1 MGPPFAERPEKHQFR
16 VQSTIAISHQPSTMN
31 TKRSSRLFQRAQKI
45 LPGGVDSPVRAFK
58 SVGGSPLFIRRAS
71 GARIED
77 IDGNRYID
85 YVMSWGP
92 LIHGHAPRGLVKA
105 LGAAA
110 KDGTSFGA
118 PSPLEV
124 ELGERVRAL
133 MPSIERVRFVSS
145 GTEAAM
151 SALRVARAATGRDR
165 ILKFEGC
172 YHGHADAFLVKAG
185 SGALTLGTP
194 TSPGV
199 TRGTSADTLVAAY
212 NDLESVRRVFDAH
225 RDQIAAVIVEPIA
238 GNMGVVPPAEG
249 FLAGLREITLGAGA
263 LLIFDE
269 VISGFRAAA
278 GGAQALA
285 RVRPDLTCLGKI
297 IGGGLPV
304 GAYGGRA
311 DLMELVSP
319 AGPVYQAGTL
329 SGNPLAMTAG
339 LWCLKNLS
347 PALYKSLSALTTRL
361 AAGLADAARG
371 ASVALQVNA
380 VGSVVTPF
388 FTDRPVRDYA
398 SATSADTDR
407 YGRFFR
413 GMLARGVYPPPSQFE
428 AWFLSG
434 AHRAKDVDRTIAAA
448 REAMKDVERAG

>member
-1 MGPPFAERPEKHQFR
+1 M
-16 VQSTIAISHQPSTMN
+16 I
-31 TKRSSRLFQRAQKI
+31 TKRSSRLFQRAEKI

-58 SVGGSPLFIRRAS
+58 SVGATPLFIRRAS

-77 IDGNRYID
+77 VDGNRFID

-105 LGAAA
+105 LAAAA

-124 ELGERVRAL
+124 ELGERVRRL
-133 MPSIERVRFVSS
+133 MPSVERVRFVSS

-151 SALRVARAATGRDR
+151 SAVRVARAATGRDR

-212 NDLESVRRVFDAH
+212 NDLHSVQRVVDAH

-238 GNMGVVPPAEG
+238 GNMGLVPPADG
-249 FLAGLREITLGAGA
+249 FLAGLREITRTAGA

-311 DLMELVSP
+311 DLMALVSP
-319 AGPVYQAGTL
+319 EGPVYQAGTL

-347 PALYKSLSALTTRL
+347 PTLYKSLAALGTRL

-371 ASVALQVNA
+371 AGVALQVNA
-380 VGSVVTPF
+380 FGSLLTPF
-388 FTDRPVRDYA
+388 FTDRPVRDFA
-398 SATSADTDR
+398 SATSANADR
-407 YGRFFR
+407 YAAFFR
-413 GMLARGVYPPPSQFE
+413 GMLSRGVYPPPSQFE
-428 AWFLSG
+428 AWFLSA
-434 AHRAKDVDRTIAAA
+434 AHTTRDIDATIRAA
-448 REAMKDVERAG
+448 RAAMREVASLKLEV

>member
-1 MGPPFAERPEKHQFR
+1 MK
-16 VQSTIAISHQPSTMN
+16 TTN
-31 TKRSSRLFQRAQKI
+31 SSRLFSRAQSI

-58 SVGGSPLFIRRAS
+58 AVGASPLFIRRAS
-71 GARIED
+71 GARITD
-77 IDGNRYID
+77 IDGNTYID

-92 LIHGHAPRGLVKA
+92 LIHGHAPRGLVQA
-105 LGAAA
+105 LAAA
-110 KDGTSFGA
+110 ARLGTSFGA

-124 ELGERVRAL
+124 QLGERVRAL
-133 MPSIERVRFVSS
+133 MPSIQRVRFVSS
-145 GTEAAM
+145 GTEATM
-151 SALRVARAATGRDR
+151 SAVRVARAATGRDR

-199 TRGTSADTLVAAY
+199 TKAASADTLVATY
-212 NDLESVRRVFDAH
+212 SDLASVRRAFEAN
-225 RDQIAAVIVEPIA
+225 RGQISAVIVEPIA

-249 FLAGLREITLGAGA
+249 FLRGLREICTAEDA

-269 VISGFRAAA
+269 VISGFRASA
-278 GGAQALA
+278 GGAQGLTG
-285 RVRPDLTCLGKI
+285 VRPDLTCLGKI

-311 DLMELVSP
+311 DLMDLVSP

-339 LWCLKNLS
+339 LWCLRRLT
-347 PALYKSLSALTTRL
+347 PRLYASLATLGARL

-371 ASVALQVNA
+371 AGVALQVNA
-380 VGSVVTPF
+380 FGSLVTPF

-398 SATSADTDR
+398 SATSANADR
-407 YGRFFR
+407 YAAFFR
-413 GMLARGVYPPPSQFE
+413 GMLKRGVYPPPSQFE
-428 AWFLSG
+428 AWFLSA
-434 AHRAKDVDRTIAAA
+434 AHSV
-448 REAMKDVERAG
+448 KDVEKTISAAKTVMRTLK

>member
-1 MGPPFAERPEKHQFR
+1 MK
-16 VQSTIAISHQPSTMN
+16 TT
-31 TKRSSRLFQRAQKI
+31 RSSRLFDRAQKI

-58 SVGGSPLFIRRAS
+58 AVGAAPLFIRRAS

-77 IDGNRYID
+77 VDGNTFID

-92 LIHGHAPRGLVKA
+92 LIHGHAPKGLVKA
-105 LGAAA
+105 LAAVA
-110 KDGTSFGA
+110 RDGTSFGA

-133 MPSIERVRFVSS
+133 MPAVERVRFVSS
-145 GTEAAM
+145 GTEATM
-151 SALRVARAATGRDR
+151 SAVRVARAATKRDR

-172 YHGHADAFLVKAG
+172 YHGHGDAFLVKAG
-185 SGALTLGTP
+185 SGALTLGIP

-199 TRGTSADTLVAAY
+199 TAAASADTLVASY
-212 NDLESVRRVFDAH
+212 NDLASVRRAFDAN
-225 RDQIAAVIVEPIA
+225 RGAIAAVIVEPIA
-238 GNMGVVPPAEG
+238 GNMGVVPPADG
-249 FLAGLREITLGAGA
+249 FLRGLREICSADGA

-269 VISGFRAAA
+269 VISGFRASA
-278 GGAQALA
+278 GGAQAL
-285 RVRPDLTCLGKI
+285 VNVKPDLTCLGKI

-311 DLMELVSP
+311 DLMDLVSP

-339 LWCLKNLS
+339 LWCLERLTPK
-347 PALYKSLSALTTRL
+347 LYRHLGAVGAQL

-371 ASVALQVNA
+371 AGVALQVNA
-380 VGSVVTPF
+380 VGSLVTPF
-388 FTDRPVRDYA
+388 FTDRPVRDFA
-398 SATSADTDR
+398 SATTASTDL

-413 GMLARGVYPPPSQFE
+413 GMIVRGIYPPPSQFE
-428 AWFLSG
+428 AWFLSA
-434 AHRAKDVDRTIAAA
+434 AHTERDIANTIKAA
-448 REAMKDVERAG
+448 RAAMRELTKIRVVSPRSARRNL

>member
-1 MGPPFAERPEKHQFR
+1 
-16 VQSTIAISHQPSTMN
+16 MN
-31 TKRSSRLFQRAQKI
+31 TKRSSRLFERAQQI

-58 SVGGSPLFIRRAS
+58 SVGATPLFIRRAS

-92 LIHGHAPRGLVKA
+92 LIHGHAPRGLIKA
-105 LGAAA
+105 LSAAA
-110 KDGTSFGA
+110 KNGTSFGA

-165 ILKFEGC
+165 IVKFEGC

-199 TRGTSADTLVAAY
+199 TRGTSADTLVASY
-212 NDLESVRRVFDAH
+212 NDLESVRRLFDAH

-238 GNMGVVPPAEG
+238 GNIGVVPPADG
-249 FLAGLREITLGAGA
+249 FLSGLRVITSANGA

-285 RVRPDLTCLGKI
+285 GVRPDLTCLGKI

-347 PALYKSLSALTTRL
+347 PKLYRALAALGGRL
-361 AAGLADAARG
+361 AAGLADAAREHG
-371 ASVALQVNA
+371 VALQVNA
-380 VGSVVTPF
+380 FGSILTPF
-388 FTDRPVRDYA
+388 FTGRPVRDFG
-398 SATSADTDR
+398 SATSASTEQ
-407 YGRFFR
+407 YARFFR
-413 GMLARGVYPPPSQFE
+413 GMLERGVYPPPSQFE
-428 AWFLSG
+428 AWFLSA
-434 AHRAKDVDRTIAAA
+434 AHTATDVDVTIRAA
-448 REAMKDVERAG
+448 RDAMKDLQKAE

>member
-1 MGPPFAERPEKHQFR
+1 MK
-16 VQSTIAISHQPSTMN
+16 TT
-31 TKRSSRLFQRAQKI
+31 RSSRLFARAQTI

-58 SVGGSPLFIRRAS
+58 SVGAAPLFIHRAAGS
-71 GARIED
+71 RIHD
-77 IDGNRYID
+77 VDGNAFID

-105 LGAAA
+105 LHDAAQ
-110 KDGTSFGA
+110 DGTSFGA

-124 ELGERVRAL
+124 ALGEKVRAL

-151 SALRVARAATGRDR
+151 SAVRVARAATGRDR

-199 TRGTSADTLVAAY
+199 TAAASADTLVASY
-212 NDLESVRRVFDAH
+212 NDLGSVHAAFDAN
-225 RDQIAAVIVEPIA
+225 RGRIAAVIVEPIA
-238 GNMGVVPPAEG
+238 GNMGLVAPSDG
-249 FLAGLREITLGAGA
+249 FLRGLREVCTAAGA

-269 VISGFRAAA
+269 VISGFRASA
-278 GGAQALA
+278 GGAQSIYD
-285 RVRPDLTCLGKI
+285 VRPDLTCLGKI

-311 DLMELVSP
+311 DLMDLVSP

-339 LWCLKNLS
+339 LWCLDNLS
-347 PALYKSLSALTTRL
+347 AKLFANLAILGARL

-371 ASVALQVNA
+371 AAVPLQVNA
-380 VGSVVTPF
+380 FGSLLTPF
-388 FTDRPVRDYA
+388 FTARPVRDFA
-398 SATSADTDR
+398 SATSADTRR
-407 YGRFFR
+407 YATFFR
-413 GMLARGVYPPPSQFE
+413 GMIVRGVYPPPSQFE
-428 AWFLSG
+428 AWFLSA
-434 AHRAKDVDRTIAAA
+434 AHSEKDVDKTIRAA
-448 REAMKDVERAG
+448 RAAMVDVARDGGGR

>member
-1 MGPPFAERPEKHQFR
+1 MRAFR
-16 VQSTIAISHQPSTMN
+16 AV
-31 TKRSSRLFQRAQKI
+31 
-45 LPGGVDSPVRAFK
+45 GGVPRFIARGD
-58 SVGGSPLFIRRAS
+58 GS
-71 GARIED
+71 RIADAE
-77 IDGNRYID
+77 GRSYID
-85 YVMSWGP
+85 YIGSWGP
-92 LIHGHAPRGLVKA
+92 MILGHRHPAVQAAVHAAVDEGL
-105 LGAAA
+105 
-110 KDGTSFGA
+110 SFGA
-118 PSPLEV
+118 PT
-124 ELGERVRAL
+124 ERETQLADAVLRHV
-133 MPSIERVRFVSS
+133 PSMEMLRFVSS

-151 SALRVARAATGRDR
+151 SAVRVARAATGRDR

-199 TRGTSADTLVAAY
+199 TRATSADTLVAAY
-212 NDLESVRRVFDAH
+212 NDLDSVQRVFDAH

-238 GNMGVVPPAEG
+238 GNMGVVPPTDG
-249 FLAGLREITLGAGA
+249 FLPGLREITRTAGA

-285 RVRPDLTCLGKI
+285 GVRPDLTCLGKI

-339 LWCLKNLS
+339 LWCLKQLS
-347 PALYKSLSALTTRL
+347 PKLYKSLAALGARL
-361 AAGLADAARG
+361 AAGLADAAREAG
-371 ASVALQVNA
+371 VALQVNA
-380 VGSVVTPF
+380 FGSVLTPF
-388 FTDRPVRDYA
+388 FTDLAVRDFA
-398 SATSADTDR
+398 SATSANVDR
-407 YGRFFR
+407 YAVFFR
-413 GMLARGVYPPPSQFE
+413 GMLRRGVYPPPSQFE
-428 AWFLSG
+428 AWFLSA
-434 AHRAKDVDRTIAAA
+434 AHTAKDVDATIRAA
-448 REAMKDVERAG
+448 REAMREVRG